1 MRHFDAWLVRDPYS
15 IWHYYTTGRKWQDQV
30 CELIHDRAICSPAG
44 SNLPSHSTPASG
56 SISPHED
63 GLGIDWTKCTPQQAP
78 LLTQLPP
85 EIRTMI
91 WSYVF
96 GSSTLHLVQI
106 KDKIKHV
113 RCTSTSSSSNNNNSK
128 ALTHHRHCCPK
139 TPARWRIY
147 DGRIPGHTDRLL
159 YPHTHADLPSTL
171 STAPVA
177 LLRTCKAIYAET
189 QTTVYKNN
197 TIDVDDL
204 FTFLSFVGSLSP
216 RARRA
221 ITSLTVQ
228 WMPVWTPLS
237 GQEHKGSIYAHTHS
251 DELWGTFWVEVF
263 EVEY

>member
-1 MRHFDAWLVRDPYS
+1 
-15 IWHYYTTGRKWQDQV
+15 
-30 CELIHDRAICSPAG
+30 
-44 SNLPSHSTPASG
+44 
-56 SISPHED
+56 
-63 GLGIDWTKCTPQQAP
+63 
-78 LLTQLPP
+78 
-85 EIRTMI
+85 MI

-113 RCTSTSSSSNNNNSK
+113 RCTSTSSSSSSNNNSK

-251 DELWGTFWVEVF
+251 DELWVRFWDCIARELSGLRCLKLSIDLGRFSGTMVGGGGGFGWWWSEA
-263 EVEY
+263 